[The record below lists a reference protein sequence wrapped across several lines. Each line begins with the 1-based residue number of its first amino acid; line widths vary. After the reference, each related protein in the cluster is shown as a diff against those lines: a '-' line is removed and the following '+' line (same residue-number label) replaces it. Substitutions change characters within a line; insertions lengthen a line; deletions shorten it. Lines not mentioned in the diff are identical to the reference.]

1 MNKKED
7 IMKFR
12 IAAIFFIAIVSLSG
26 VSNAAQV
33 ENYIQVKG
41 EASIVV
47 KPDIAHC
54 FLIVTGYGKNYEAST
69 KAANEKLGQLKSLL
83 KTTLKESPEMTV
95 LKIDNKPRGEGYDRK
110 QYFSEMAKAIKG
122 EAPGKEAEEQKE
134 VGTHITVY
142 FVLTNFN
149 RESIL
154 TLINTLAEKEIAF
167 NKSSRFEFDFYT
179 EINIGQSGFYF
190 GILNSDKQL
199 AILSAEAYRKA
210 EHDAQIIAAA
220 IKKKLVGVVSITG
233 CGDILEGNASMSEKW
248 NLTGKVL
255 GPLSSDPTRLLIR
268 FSKDFGFKI
277 E

>member
-1 MNKKED
+1 
-7 IMKFR
+7 MKFR
-12 IAAIFFIAIVSLSG
+12 IAAIILFVIVSLSG
-26 VSNAAQV
+26 VSNAAQM

-47 KPDIAHC
+47 KPDVAHC
-54 FLIVTGYGKNYEAST
+54 FLIVAGYGKNYEAST
-69 KAANEKLGQLKSLL
+69 KAANEKLEQLKNLL
-83 KTTLKESPEMTV
+83 KTTLKESPEMTL
-95 LKIDNKPRGEGYDRK
+95 LKVDNKPRGEGYDQKR
-110 QYFSEMAKAIKG
+110 YFSEMAKAIKG
-122 EAPGKEAEEQKE
+122 ETPGKETEDQKE

-154 TLINTLAEKEIAF
+154 TLMNTLAEKEIAF
-167 NKSSRFEFDFYT
+167 DKNSRFEFDFYT
-179 EINIGQSGFYF
+179 EIDVGHSGIYF

-199 AILSAEAYRKA
+199 GILSGEAYRKA
-210 EHDAQIIAAA
+210 EHDAKVIAAA
-220 IKKKLVGVVSITG
+220 IKKKLIGLKSITG
-233 CGDILEGNASMSEKW
+233 CGDLMEGNVTMSGKW

-255 GPLSSDPTRLLIR
+255 GPLSSDPSRLMIR